1 VRITPESEMASRGEG
16 ELNMA
21 KERNLSF
28 VPKTKG
34 RKSVARKNVNP
45 TADDAAKKAQKT
57 EQKYEEKRGIFT
69 K

>member
-1 VRITPESEMASRGEG
+1 
-16 ELNMA
+16 MA

>member
-1 VRITPESEMASRGEG
+1 
-16 ELNMA
+16 MA
-21 KERNLSF
+21 KERNFSV

-34 RKSVARKNVNP
+34 RKSTTGKNVNR
-45 TADDAAKKAQKT
+45 TADDAAKIAQKT

>member
-1 VRITPESEMASRGEG
+1 
-16 ELNMA
+16 MA
-21 KERNLSF
+21 KDRNLSV

-34 RKSVARKNVNP
+34 SKSTAGKNANR
-45 TADDAAKKAQKT
+45 TADDAAKKGQKT

>member
-1 VRITPESEMASRGEG
+1 MAE
-16 ELNMA
+16 
-21 KERNLSF
+21 ERNLSV

-34 RKSVARKNVNP
+34 RKSVAGKEVNR